1 MPDGATVFAREEVTD
16 ATFTERVLDADVPV
30 VVEYWA
36 TWCSP
41 CRQLAPILEEL
52 KATYGDRVRFVR
64 VDTDAQSAVPLAQG
78 IRGVPTVQL
87 FSGGTEVRRFQ
98 GARTKMELQG
108 AVEEIL
114 AHQSGTDGWVQ
125 LPE

>member
-1 MPDGATVFAREEVTD
+1 MTAYVREEVTG
-16 ATFTERVLDADVPV
+16 ATFIERVLDADVPV

-52 KATYGDRVRFVR
+52 AAAYGDQVRFVR
-64 VDTDAQSAVPLAQG
+64 VDTDAQPAVPQTQG

-114 AHQSGTDGWVQ
+114 AQQSVTGSWVQ